1 MSELIWET
9 PYFWSKELA
18 GIEFNDLKSGFEDP
32 DANRKEIP
40 GY

>member
-9 PYFWSKELA
+9 PCFWAKELE
-18 GIEFNDLKSGFEDP
+18 GIEFNDLNSGFEDP